1 MVYKNCVFKKISNP
15 SSHNFI
21 IPFLL
26 FILFTIVY
34 CFHSLYRHFTFNSH
48 AFDLG
53 IYTQSIYLYS
63 KGEFAFSTLKHMPI
77 ISDHFG
83 VILLLLSP
91 IYRIFPDATTLLII
105 QSVFVALSG
114 FFIYLISKKALN
126 DVILSLVLTLA
137 FLTSP
142 GLLSAITFDF
152 HLATISVLPLSLI
165 LFAWYL
171 KKNILYWGAFL
182 FAILLKEDIPL
193 LLFGLGIYQFLN
205 NQKKLGFFTAIFS
218 LISFYLIKFQI
229 MPFFWKGSEEG
240 YIVTSILP
248 LFSPIDILYLFI
260 IKPSLFVDIIFNSP
274 IKLQTIDILYR
285 SFSFIPVLSVLSW
298 VTVLPYLFLRFSSN
312 YQALWSNSFH
322 HNANLIPFL
331 AVSTI
336 LALTNFKFP
345 KKALLILLI
354 FSLSLGGLSPNSL
367 IWSPLKAN
375 FNNLSQRG
383 YIYRSLKKIP
393 PNGRVSAQ
401 SPLVPHLANREKIY
415 LYPDIFDAEYIILDL
430 SLSSYP
436 ITSQELSENI
446 KEIKKS
452 PNWKIR
458 NEDKSLIIFQKV
470 I

>member
-1 MVYKNCVFKKISNP
+1 
-15 SSHNFI
+15 
-21 IPFLL
+21 
-26 FILFTIVY
+26 
-34 CFHSLYRHFTFNSH
+34 
-48 AFDLG
+48 
-53 IYTQSIYLYS
+53 
-63 KGEFAFSTLKHMPI
+63 MPI

-91 IYRIFPDATTLLII
+91 IYRLFPDAAMLLII

-142 GLLSAITFDF
+142 GLLSGVNFDF
-152 HLATISVLPLSLI
+152 HLATISVLPLSLV

-182 FAILLKEDIPL
+182 FAILFKEDIPL

-260 IKPSLFVDIIFNSP
+260 IKPSLFIDIIFNSP

-354 FSLSLGGLSPNSL
+354 FSLSLGGLSPNSF
-367 IWSPLKAN
+367 IWSPLKIN
-375 FNNLSQRG
+375 FSNLSQRE
-383 YIYRSLKKIP
+383 YIYSGLEKIP
-393 PNGRVSAQ
+393 PDGRVSAQ
-401 SPLVPHLANREKIY
+401 SPLVPHLANRDKIY
-415 LYPDIFDAEYIILDL
+415 LFPDTFDAEYIILDS
-430 SLSSYP
+430 SLSTYP
-436 ITSQELSENI
+436 LNPPDLI
-446 KEIKKS
+446 KQIDYLKKS
-452 PNWKIR
+452 QDWTVEYKY
-458 NEDKSLIIFQKV
+458 KSLIVFKGKTKRMRK
-470 I
+470 